1 MEEIKKVGIL
11 KVGILGCGTMG
22 AGIAQVVAIAGYL
35 TVVREPKADLLTK
48 GMARIQK
55 SLEKAVEKGKLDPAG
70 KDKALSRLMGTISL
84 EEMKDCQLIIEALPE
99 DLDLKKEHF
108 QKLDVLCPPSTILAS
123 NTSSLTITELAVC
136 TKRPGQVIGLH
147 FFNPAPLMELVEIVR
162 TSLTSGAALDAT
174 RSFVRSLGKTSILAK
189 DRPGFVVNRLL
200 VPYLLDAIQSLED
213 GLASTEEIDQG
224 MRLGCGHPMGPLA
237 LSDFIGLD
245 VLLHIGEAMFG
256 EYRERRFAPPP
267 LLRRMVIAGWLG
279 KKAGRGFYDYRGPE
293 PRPVSLDRGE
303 D

>member
-11 KVGILGCGTMG
+11 GSGAMG
-22 AGIAQVVAIAGYL
+22 SGIAQVTVMAGYL
-35 TVVREPKADLLTK
+35 TVVREPGEDLLGI

-55 SLEKAVEKGKLDPAG
+55 SLEKAVERGKLDPAG
-70 KDKALSRLMGTISL
+70 KDKALSRLTGTISL
-84 EEMKDCQLIIEALPE
+84 EEMRDCQLIIEALPE
-99 DLDLKKEHF
+99 ALDLKKEHF
-108 QKLDVLCPPSTILAS
+108 QKLDALCSPATILAS
-123 NTSSLTITELAVC
+123 NTSSLTITELAAC
-136 TKRPGQVIGLH
+136 TKRPGQLIGLH
-147 FFNPAPLMELVEIVR
+147 FFNPAPVMELVEIVK
-162 TSLTSGAALDAT
+162 TSLTTRATLDSVQA
-174 RSFVRSLGKTSILAK
+174 FVRSLGKTSILAK

-200 VPYLLDAIQSLED
+200 VPYLLDAIRSLED
-213 GLASTEEIDQG
+213 GLASTEEIDKG

-245 VLLHIGEAMFG
+245 ILLHIGETMFG

-279 KKAGRGFYDYRGPE
+279 KKSGRGFYDYRGSE
-293 PRPVSLDRGE
+293 PRPVSLDLAE

>member
-11 KVGILGCGTMG
+11 GCGAMG
-22 AGIAQVVAIAGYL
+22 SGIAQVVALAGYL
-35 TVVREPKADLLTK
+35 TVVREPKEDLLSK
-48 GMARIQK
+48 GIARIQK

-70 KDKALSRLMGTISL
+70 KDKASARLTGTISL
-84 EEMKDCQLIIEALPE
+84 EGMRDCQLIIEALPE
-99 DLDLKKEHF
+99 DLDLKRECF
-108 QKLDVLCPPSTILAS
+108 QKLDDLCPSSAILAS
-123 NTSSLTITELAVC
+123 NTSSLTITELAAC
-136 TKRPGQVIGLH
+136 TRRPGQVIGLH
-147 FFNPAPLMELVEIVR
+147 FFNPAPVMELVEIVK
-162 TSLTSGAALDAT
+162 TPLTTRATLDSVQA
-174 RSFVRSLGKTSILAK
+174 FVRSLGKTSILAK

-200 VPYLLDAIQSLED
+200 VPYLLDAIRSLDD
-213 GLASTEEIDQG
+213 GLASTEEIDKG

-245 VLLHIGEAMFG
+245 ILLHIGETMFG

-279 KKAGRGFYDYRGPE
+279 KKNGRGFYDYRGSE
-293 PRPVSLDRGE
+293 PRPVSLDLAE

>member
-11 KVGILGCGTMG
+11 GCGAMG
-22 AGIAQVVAIAGYL
+22 AGIAQVAAMAGYL
-35 TVVREPKADLLTK
+35 TVVREPQEDLLTK
-48 GMARIQK
+48 GIARIQK
-55 SLEKAVEKGKLDPAG
+55 SLEKAVEKGKLDRAG
-70 KDKALSRLMGTISL
+70 KDKTLSRLTGTISL

-108 QKLDVLCPPSTILAS
+108 QKLDVLCPPFAILAS
-123 NTSSLTITELAVC
+123 NTSSLTITELAAC
-136 TKRPGQVIGLH
+136 TKRPGQVVGLH
-147 FFNPAPLMELVEIVR
+147 FFNPAPVMELVEIVK
-162 TSLTSGAALDAT
+162 TLLTTRATLDSAQA
-174 RSFVRSLGKTSILAK
+174 FVRSLGKTSILAK
-189 DRPGFVVNRLL
+189 DRSGFVVNRLL

-213 GLASTEEIDQG
+213 GLASTEEIDKG

-245 VLLHIGEAMFG
+245 VLLHIGEALFG

-267 LLRRMVIAGWLG
+267 LLRRMVITGWLG
-279 KKAGRGFYDYRGPE
+279 KKTGRGFYDYRGPE
-293 PRPVSLDRGE
+293 PRPVSLDLTE

>member
-1 MEEIKKVGIL
+1 MEAIKKVGIL
-11 KVGILGCGTMG
+11 GSGAMG
-22 AGIAQVVAIAGYL
+22 SGIAQVTAMAGYL
-35 TVVREPKADLLTK
+35 TVVREPREDLL
-48 GMARIQK
+48 GIGIARIQK
-55 SLEKAVEKGKLDPAG
+55 GLEKAVERGKLEPAS
-70 KDKALSRLMGTISL
+70 KDKALNWLTGTISL

-108 QKLDVLCPPSTILAS
+108 QELDVLCPPPTILAS
-123 NTSSLTITELAVC
+123 NTSSLTITELAAC

-147 FFNPAPLMELVEIVR
+147 FFNPAPVMELVEIVK
-162 TSLTSGAALDAT
+162 TSLTTRATLDSVQA
-174 RSFVRSLGKTSILAK
+174 FVRSLGKTSILAK

-200 VPYLLDAIQSLED
+200 VPYLLDAIRSLED
-213 GLASTEEIDQG
+213 GLASTEEIDKG

-245 VLLHIGEAMFG
+245 ILLHIGETMFG

-279 KKAGRGFYDYRGPE
+279 KKSGRGFYDYRGSE
-293 PRPVSLDRGE
+293 PRPVSLDLAE